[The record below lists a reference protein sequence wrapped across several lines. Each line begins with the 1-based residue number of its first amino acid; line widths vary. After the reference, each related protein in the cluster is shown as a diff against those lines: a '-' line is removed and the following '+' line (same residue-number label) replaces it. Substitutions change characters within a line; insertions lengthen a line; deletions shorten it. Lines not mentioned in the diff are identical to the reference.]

1 LLHGVGLH
9 GLCWG
14 PVANL
19 LAAGG
24 FRPLALDMRGHGASG
39 RAPGLGYGW
48 QLFAA
53 DILAVVDGL
62 GLADGDGALVGVG
75 HSAGASA
82 LLLAEAGRPGSFSRI
97 WAWEPIVAVAG
108 SSLRKQ
114 RSSELAQRARR
125 RRSHFP
131 SVDEARAHLKGR
143 GMFAEFCPDAFEA
156 FLAGGLVPADEG
168 GVKLACR
175 AEDEA
180 RAYAAAAEPRSWAR
194 LEAVRCPVAV
204 RGGETSPA
212 VPRAELEAIAAQL
225 PAGEPEVVPSLGHF
239 GPFQGPTDVAANIAG
254 WARGGPPGPGA
265 GPQPGRAA

>member
-1 LLHGVGLH
+1 
-9 GLCWG
+9 
-14 PVANL
+14 
-19 LAAGG
+19 
-24 FRPLALDMRGHGASG
+24 
-39 RAPGLGYGW
+39 
-48 QLFAA
+48 
-53 DILAVVDGL
+53 
-62 GLADGDGALVGVG
+62 
-75 HSAGASA
+75 
-82 LLLAEAGRPGSFSRI
+82 
-97 WAWEPIVAVAG
+97 
-108 SSLRKQ
+108 
-114 RSSELAQRARR
+114 
-125 RRSHFP
+125 
-131 SVDEARAHLKGR
+131 
-143 GMFAEFCPDAFEA
+143 MFAEFCPDAFEA

-225 PAGEPEVVPSLGHF
+225 PAGEPEVVRSLGHF